1 LSSAASLSL
10 GRKKEA
16 FALAREMTHLLPA
29 STPRYDQLVIAYNAT
44 RPPGFRKMG
53 LKQPGP
59 TPSKG
64 KTKKKGR

>member
-1 LSSAASLSL
+1 
-10 GRKKEA
+10 
-16 FALAREMTHLLPA
+16 MTHLLPA